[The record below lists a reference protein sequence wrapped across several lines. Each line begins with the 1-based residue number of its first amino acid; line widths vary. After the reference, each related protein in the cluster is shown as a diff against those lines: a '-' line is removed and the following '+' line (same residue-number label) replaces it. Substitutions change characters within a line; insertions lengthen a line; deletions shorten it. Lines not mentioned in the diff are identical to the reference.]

1 MSQEQTMSP
10 QLGCC
15 RDLQF
20 RIGGEHFIIDCYELA
35 LGSYHMVLGVQW
47 LKSLGS
53 ILWYFDKQMLMI
65 IHDSHRMLWP
75 TAQSP
80 EHVTLLSTEADLME
94 DLLCEFIALFQ
105 KPTGLPPPHGCAYHI
120 WFSKGPPGGS
130 LAISLCLHP
139 EGRVRESV
147 RCDDVEWC
155 HLPKL
160 LNVLCSST
168 PRQEGDGSW

>member
-1 MSQEQTMSP
+1 MSQEQTMSS

-65 IHDSHRMLWP
+65 IHDSHRVLWP
-75 TAQSP
+75 TTQSP
-80 EHVTLLSTEADLME
+80 EHVTLISTEVDLKE
-94 DLLCEFIALFQ
+94 DLLREFIALFQ
-105 KPTGLPPPHGCAYHI
+105 KPTGLPPPCGHAYNI
-120 WFSKGPPGGS
+120 QFSQGLPGGS
-130 LAISLCLHP
+130 LTISLRLHP
-139 EGRVRESV
+139 EGRARESM
-147 RCDDVEWC
+147 
-155 HLPKL
+155 
-160 LNVLCSST
+160 
-168 PRQEGDGSW
+168 